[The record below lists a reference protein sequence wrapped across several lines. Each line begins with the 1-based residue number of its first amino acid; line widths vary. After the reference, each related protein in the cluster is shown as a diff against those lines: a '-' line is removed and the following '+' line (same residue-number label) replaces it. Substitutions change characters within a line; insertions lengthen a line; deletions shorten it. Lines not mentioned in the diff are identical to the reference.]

1 MRLHDNAFGLTTING
16 NRTDCTFFV
25 QNNEEVMRL
34 RVDLQ
39 EIYDIHG
46 VTIFTESSS
55 KYMYLCI

>member
-1 MRLHDNAFGLTTING
+1 MRLHENAFGLSTLNG

-55 KYMYLCI
+55 KDMYLCI

>member
-1 MRLHDNAFGLTTING
+1 MRLHDNAFGLSTING

-39 EIYDIHG
+39 EIYDING

-55 KYMYLCI
+55 